1 MFIFTLSDIAGVI
14 LIGGVIIYLLY
25 FYITG
30 ASASQWADDAKK
42 PKLAQVAEGERQQGW
57 GGLIL
62 TAIIFFAIVY
72 ALTKI

>member
-1 MFIFTLSDIAGVI
+1 MLIWTIGDIAGLI
-14 LIGGVIIYLLY
+14 LAGRVVIYLLY

-30 ASASQWADDAKK
+30 ASASQWADDTKK
-42 PKLAQVAEGERQQGW
+42 PKLAQVAEGKRQQGW

>member
-1 MFIFTLSDIAGVI
+1 MLFLTLGDIVGLI
-14 LIGGVIIYLLY
+14 LVGGVAIYLLY

-42 PKLAQVAEGERQQGW
+42 PKPAQATEGKRQQGW

-62 TAIIFFAIVY
+62 TAIIFFVIVY